1 MVTSSRLGYPADQ
14 GALLL
19 ERQAIETVGMTHDL
33 DGPAVTTMMGIVH
46 AAMRRD
52 LTRARMVLEDGE
64 CLTPARR
71 AALSEHLVWLMHFL
85 HEHHDGED
93 TGLYPMVRKA
103 DPSLGTALDAMDA
116 EHELIHPAMDALEA
130 SVRAWQQDAIATE
143 GVLEAIDSLEGVLNP
158 HLEHEEREMMPL
170 VSRAITQRQWHA
182 WDQAANIKSKSTMD
196 LAYSGHWM
204 VDGASPAVF
213 DTVVHEVP
221 AIPRFVLLRFLGGP
235 YRRRR
240 TAMWDGTTAAH
251 VPLTT
256 LS

>member
-1 MVTSSRLGYPADQ
+1 
-14 GALLL
+14 
-19 ERQAIETVGMTHDL
+19 MTHDL

-52 LTRARMVLEDGE
+52 LARARIVLEDE
-64 CLTPARR
+64 RCLTPARR
-71 AALSEHLVWLMHFL
+71 AALAEHLLWLMHFL

-93 TGLYPMVRKA
+93 TGLYPMVRRA
-103 DPSLGTALDAMDA
+103 DPSLGEALDAMDA
-116 EHELIHPAMDALEA
+116 EHVLIHPAMEALET
-130 SVRAWQQDAIATE
+130 SVREWQNDQTATPS
-143 GVLEAIDSLEGVLNP
+143 VLEAIASLEAVLNP

-221 AIPRFVLLRFLGGP
+221 ALPRFVLLRFLGGP

-240 TAMWDGTTAAH
+240 TAMWEGTTA
-251 VPLTT
+251 VDLPLIT